1 MKHNIPCALSFS
13 DVKSTGTFLLF
24 FSVVLLLFLI
34 IPPVL
39 NHLHLLFLGWFCL
52 PDISLLCLS
61 FAGIETFLDLNFF
74 VGRCTPFRYSSWNC
88 TCRML
93 VLLDQSEQTIR
104 GVDTF
109 LQLLQRIFIFT
120 DFNVIDPS
128 EQFRLKGSFRPLY
141 GTFPIL
147 APSSVSL
154 SLMSSRIFSLGT
166 PCWNF
171 AASSCLF
178 PFGSHVCWMSLVWP
192 EWV

>member
-1 MKHNIPCALSFS
+1 MWSLQVLFCCSALISHYS
-13 DVKSTGTFLLF
+13 SSSQSSPSSPPWL
-24 FSVVLLLFLI
+24 VLLTWYFSSVSFVWWNRNVSRPQFFFL
-34 IPPVL
+34 
-39 NHLHLLFLGWFCL
+39 
-52 PDISLLCLS
+52 
-61 FAGIETFLDLNFF
+61 
-74 VGRCTPFRYSSWNC
+74 GRCTPFRYSSWSC

-128 EQFRLKGSFRPLY
+128 EQFRLKGSYRPFY

-147 APSSVSL
+147 APSSISL

-166 PCWNF
+166 PCWIF

>member
-1 MKHNIPCALSFS
+1 
-13 DVKSTGTFLLF
+13 
-24 FSVVLLLFLI
+24 
-34 IPPVL
+34 
-39 NHLHLLFLGWFCL
+39 
-52 PDISLLCLS
+52 
-61 FAGIETFLDLNFF
+61 
-74 VGRCTPFRYSSWNC
+74 
-88 TCRML
+88 ML
-93 VLLDQSEQTIR
+93 VLVDQSEQTIR

-128 EQFRLKGSFRPLY
+128 EQFRLKGSYRPFY

-166 PCWNF
+166 PCWIF

-178 PFGSHVCWMSLVWP
+178 PFGNHVCWMSLVWP
-192 EWV
+192 EWVQQISTFTLPSARLDTLSVEVQFLSILQVPVKRKMQSIPSLKRNELKLFLIDCLCKFSTIK